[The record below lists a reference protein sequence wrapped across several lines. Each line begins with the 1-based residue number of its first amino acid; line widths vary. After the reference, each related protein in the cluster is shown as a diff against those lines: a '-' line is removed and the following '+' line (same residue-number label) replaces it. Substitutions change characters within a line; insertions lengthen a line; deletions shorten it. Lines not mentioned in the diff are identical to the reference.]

1 MVFGK
6 KSLPFT
12 EYWATVSPFL
22 KIERSMIQTVFT
34 LIALCSIFLG
44 AEEKITTHLIEL
56 ENETISYTATV
67 FSGDVSYIAYVK
79 QTTENRPIT
88 FAFNGGPGS
97 SSVWLH
103 MGMMGPRRLLSPE
116 EGQTIAPP
124 YKLVDNME
132 TLLDLTDLVFIDP
145 PGTGFS
151 KSDQECYSVK
161 TDIESIGKFIR
172 TYLTQNQRWNSPKY
186 LAGESYGALRSAGL
200 AALLQNEYGIY
211 LNGVIFIS
219 AAIDFQTFLFNPD
232 NPLPYFLYLPT
243 FVTTAWYHDYYRPD
257 ATIEEVAQEAR
268 EFIYQTY
275 APSLLCPKC
284 PSGQSLYQKLSE
296 MTGLSIE
303 VIEKN
308 RGRIDDDTFQV
319 HLLSKQRKIVGRFD
333 SRITGFCENRFQD
346 PSASMIEGIFSGA
359 LHDYLH
365 KELGFQNS
373 YTLFSTA
380 VNEQWNFHSYNEWGY
395 PNLMGALRRALTS
408 NPQLK
413 IFVGCGYFDLATP
426 FATAEYC
433 FDHLDIPEVYP
444 QIEYY
449 EGGHMYYLNPSARI
463 KFKQDLIRFYKKN

>member
-1 MVFGK
+1 M
-6 KSLPFT
+6 LP
-12 EYWATVSPFL
+12 
-22 KIERSMIQTVFT
+22 IQTVLRRSIFGNFRP
-34 LIALCSIFLG
+34 LSFAFYLGSKFVFALAALCYIFLS
-44 AEEKITTHLIEL
+44 AEEKITTHSLEL
-56 ENETISYTATV
+56 ELETIPYTATV
-67 FSGDVSYIAYVK
+67 FSGDVGYIAYIK

-97 SSVWLH
+97 SSAWLH

-124 YKLVDNME
+124 YQLVDNME

-151 KSDQECYSVK
+151 KSDQDCYSVK
-161 TDIESIGKFIR
+161 KDIESVGKFIR
-172 TYLTQNQRWNSPKY
+172 DYLTQNQRWNSPKY
-186 LAGESYGALRSAGL
+186 IAGESYGAFRSAGL
-200 AALLQNEYGIY
+200 ADFLQSEYGIY

-219 AAIDFQTFLFNPD
+219 AAIDFQTFIFNPD
-232 NPLPYFLYLPT
+232 NPLPYFLYFPS
-243 FVTTAWYHDYYRPD
+243 FVTTAWYHGHYRPD

-284 PSGQSLYQKLSE
+284 ATGLPLHQKLSE
-296 MTGLSIE
+296 MSGLSLE
-303 VIEKN
+303 VIEQN
-308 RGRIDDDTFQV
+308 RGRINDETFQV
-319 HLLSKQRKIVGRFD
+319 QLLSKMRKMVGRFD
-333 SRITGFCENRFQD
+333 SRITGYYESRFQD
-346 PSASMIEGIFSGA
+346 PSASLIDGIFSGA

-365 KELGFQNS
+365 KELEFQSS
-373 YTLFSTA
+373 YTLFSAA
-380 VNEQWNFHSYNEWGY
+380 VNEQWNYHSYNEWGY

-408 NPQLK
+408 NRHLK

-433 FDHLDIPEVYP
+433 FEHLDIPDVSA

-463 KFKQDLIRFYKKN
+463 KFKQDLTRFYKKI